1 MYPGEHAENN
11 PDQPA
16 FIMAGSGET
25 VTFAEYE
32 ARSNRL
38 AHLFRDLGLERTD
51 HVAFFMENNPRM
63 LECEG
68 AAERS
73 GLYFTCVNSYLSTD
87 EVAYIVNDC
96 QAKVVISSGAKRSIA
111 TEIVDKCPN
120 VQRFLMV
127 DDVAPGWESY
137 EDVVAKYPTEPIPD
151 ERLGAAMLYS
161 SGTTGQPKGILRPL
175 PDIPPGEALPIMM
188 FVKVMFGFRDA
199 QTYLSPA
206 PLYHSAPQ
214 ASVSATMRLGGTSV
228 IMERFDPEHWL
239 QLVERYK
246 ITHCQMVPTM
256 FSRLLK
262 LPEETRKRYDLSS
275 LECIVHAAAPC
286 PVPVKEAMIEW
297 LGPKILEYYAATE
310 AHGATMVNSEEWM
323 THKGTVGKPILG
335 QLMILDDEHKP
346 CPTGAS
352 GTVWFKGATNFE
364 YFNAPDKTAESRI
377 DVEDGT
383 MSTVGD
389 VGYVDEEGYLYLTDR
404 ATYMIISGG
413 VNIYPQETENLLIT
427 HPKVMD
433 AAVFGVPNDDLGEE
447 VKAAVQLVEGVEQ
460 SPQIER
466 ELIEFCKE
474 HLAHFKAPRSIDF
487 ETELPRLP
495 TGKLYKRILRDK
507 YWEQRATKIV

>member
-16 FIMAGSGET
+16 FIMATSGET

-32 ARSNRL
+32 ARCNRL
-38 AHLFRDLGLERTD
+38 AHFFRDIGLQRTD

-96 QAKVVISSGAKRSIA
+96 QAKVVIGSGAKRSIA